1 VRGALTVLVSDKM
14 KNITSFH
21 VMALLERAKELE
33 KQGRNVIHMEVGEP
47 DFPTPEPI
55 VTAGMNA
62 IRQGD
67 VKYTPAAG
75 LPELRER
82 IAYFYQQRYGVTVA
96 TERVLVTP
104 GASGALL
111 LALGVSLNSGQSL
124 LMADPSYPCNRNFMA
139 FLGAQ
144 AQLIPVRGETNFQ
157 LTAQLIDQNWQ
168 QNTRGVLVASPGNP
182 TGTLISKQALNE
194 CIDITEKKKGCFYS
208 DEIYHGLVYQGEAQT
223 ALAYNDDVFVINS
236 FSKYFGMTGWRVGWL
251 IVPACFYGA
260 AEKLAQNLFIAA
272 ASHSQYAALAALD
285 NQSMMILEARRFEFQ
300 RRGDFLYEQ
309 LIRLGFVIMCRPQ
322 GAFYIYADC
331 SALTDNSFQF
341 VQELLEVEGV
351 AITPG
356 CDFGDSN
363 ANAFVRFSYT
373 SDLEHL
379 NEAIFRIER
388 FLKNK

>member
-1 VRGALTVLVSDKM
+1 MTVLVSDKM

>member
-1 VRGALTVLVSDKM
+1 MIVLVSDKM
-14 KNITSFH
+14 KNITPFH

-96 TERVLVTP
+96 AERVLVTP

-157 LTAQLIDQNWQ
+157 LTAQLIEQNWQ
-168 QNTRGVLVASPGNP
+168 QNTRGVLVASPSNP

-285 NQSMMILEARRFEFQ
+285 NQSMIILEARRFEFQ

-363 ANAFVRFSYT
+363 ANSFVRFSYT

>member
-1 VRGALTVLVSDKM
+1 LTVLVSDKM

>member
-1 VRGALTVLVSDKM
+1 M